1 MVFLLMGYNYITF
14 TSEEDIVQRSVSIN
28 NVLSALRDDRKLH
41 WLGIIGVSWGSLSLS
56 SFFHVPDRQRSY
68 WRIIFCLK
76 VKCDVLARLV
86 G

>member
-41 WLGIIGVSWGSLSLS
+41 WLGIIGVSWGSLS
-56 SFFHVPDRQRSY
+56 FFLFSCAGSTTQLLENN
-68 WRIIFCLK
+68 ILLK
-76 VKCDVLARLV
+76 SKM
-86 G
+86 